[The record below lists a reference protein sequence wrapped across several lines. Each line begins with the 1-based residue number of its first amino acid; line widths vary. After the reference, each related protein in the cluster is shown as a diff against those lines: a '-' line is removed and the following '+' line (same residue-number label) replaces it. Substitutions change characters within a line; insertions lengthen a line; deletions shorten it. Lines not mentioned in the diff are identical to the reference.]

1 MKIKIIAEASK
12 RYQRLLEIWGLS
24 ILIDEDIL
32 FDTFSTP
39 KILKRNIKKYDVDI
53 NKIKHIVISHDH
65 WDHTGGLWWL
75 LENNK
80 NATVYICKTFSNET
94 KEKIKHYTSNII
106 EVDKPIIIRND
117 VYSTG
122 TLDGLPVDEQSLII
136 KNKKNIIIT
145 GCAHS
150 GLFNIIKKSD
160 KMIDKNIDLLTG
172 GFHLSKKSKNE
183 TENIICQL
191 KDKYKIKNVAPCHC
205 TGNMAQKLFKKIYN
219 NDFIKIKTGTVIEI

>member
-1 MKIKIIAEASK
+1 MEIKVIAEASK

-39 KILKRNIKKYDVDI
+39 KILKRNLKKYNVDI
-53 NKIKHIVISHDH
+53 DKIKHIVISHDH

-80 NATVYICKTFSNET
+80 NAAIYICKTFSKET
-94 KEKIKHYTSNII
+94 KEKIAQYTSSII
-106 EVDKPIIIRND
+106 EVDKPIKIKEN

-122 TLDGLPVDEQSLII
+122 TLDGFPIDEQSLII
-136 KNKKNIIIT
+136 KNKKNTVIT

-150 GLFNIIKKSD
+150 GLFNIIKKAD
-160 KMIDKNIDLLTG
+160 TIIDKKIDLLIG
-172 GFHLSKKSKNE
+172 GFHLSKKSINE
-183 TENIICQL
+183 IENTIRQL
-191 KDKYKIKNVAPCHC
+191 KDNYKIKKAAPCHC
-205 TGNMAQKLFKKIYN
+205 TGDMAVKLFKKYYK
-219 NDFIKIKTGTVIEI
+219 NDFIKVKPGTVIDI